1 MTILFSEIQINNLSL
16 ALFYLFIFFTVR
28 TQTFMR
34 FTSGNNYTGNTASS
48 KSQNYLQYYIISHDS
63 MQVKESES
71 VSGSVMSDS
80 L

>member
-1 MTILFSEIQINNLSL
+1 
-16 ALFYLFIFFTVR
+16 
-28 TQTFMR
+28 MR

-80 L
+80 LWPRGL